1 MMTLGGQADHSRE
14 REMVKWPTLY
24 ERPRSAK
31 DSPASR
37 EVTAMR
43 WCSTTSCAS
52 RSLVYTKE
60 VRTI

>member
-1 MMTLGGQADHSRE
+1 VAD
-14 REMVKWPTLY
+14 VY
-24 ERPRSAK
+24 ERPMSAK

-37 EVTAMR
+37 EIGRRAFPDQRGVTAMR

-52 RSLVYTKE
+52 RSLVYTPE